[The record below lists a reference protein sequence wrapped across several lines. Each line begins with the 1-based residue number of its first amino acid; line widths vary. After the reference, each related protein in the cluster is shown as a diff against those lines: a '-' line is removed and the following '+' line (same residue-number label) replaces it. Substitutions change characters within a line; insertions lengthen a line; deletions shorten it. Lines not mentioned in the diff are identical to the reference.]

1 MPEISENLRL
11 QLIKFKTSQ
20 AASLGGNELRDL
32 KNYVQQVYRMSI
44 DAGCNQCIGKW
55 MRRIIKDQNI

>member
-1 MPEISENLRL
+1 MPEISESLKAEL
-11 QLIKFKTSQ
+11 TKFKTSK

-44 DAGCNQCIGKW
+44 DAGCNSCVAKW
-55 MRRIIKDQNI
+55 MNRLIKDNDI